1 MLKATYTFSFLGGG
15 AGKECED
22 GERGG
27 EAINRGTAIIR
38 GNAVIKKATLGVP
51 ASGWRQM
58 EIGRSLEVRHKLGS
72 LSKDVF

>member
-1 MLKATYTFSFLGGG
+1 MLKATSTFSFLVGG
-15 AGKECED
+15 AVKEWDD

-51 ASGWRQM
+51 VSGWR
-58 EIGRSLEVRHKLGS
+58 
-72 LSKDVF
+72 

>member
-1 MLKATYTFSFLGGG
+1 MLKATYTFSFLVGGG
-15 AGKECED
+15 GGVKEWDD

-51 ASGWRQM
+51 ASGWR
-58 EIGRSLEVRHKLGS
+58 
-72 LSKDVF
+72 

>member
-1 MLKATYTFSFLGGG
+1 MLKATYTFSFWGGG
-15 AGKECED
+15 GGVKEGEE

-51 ASGWRQM
+51 ASGWR
-58 EIGRSLEVRHKLGS
+58 
-72 LSKDVF
+72 

>member
-1 MLKATYTFSFLGGG
+1 MLKATYTFSFLVGGGG
-15 AGKECED
+15 AVKEWDD

-51 ASGWRQM
+51 ASGWR
-58 EIGRSLEVRHKLGS
+58 
-72 LSKDVF
+72 

>member
-1 MLKATYTFSFLGGG
+1 MLKATYTFSFLGVGGGG
-15 AGKECED
+15 AVKEWED

-51 ASGWRQM
+51 ASGWR
-58 EIGRSLEVRHKLGS
+58 
-72 LSKDVF
+72 